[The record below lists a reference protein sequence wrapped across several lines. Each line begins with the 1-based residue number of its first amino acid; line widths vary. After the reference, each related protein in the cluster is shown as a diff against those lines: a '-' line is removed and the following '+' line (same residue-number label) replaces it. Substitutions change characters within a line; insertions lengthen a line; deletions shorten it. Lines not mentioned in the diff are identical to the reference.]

1 MSTLKLNCENLSP
14 NVFLMGLTQD
24 RLGKEYKNGQ
34 LGNVEAVGLGIPGR
48 RHKTK
53 INANDNTYALAA

>member
-1 MSTLKLNCENLSP
+1 
-14 NVFLMGLTQD
+14 MGLTQD